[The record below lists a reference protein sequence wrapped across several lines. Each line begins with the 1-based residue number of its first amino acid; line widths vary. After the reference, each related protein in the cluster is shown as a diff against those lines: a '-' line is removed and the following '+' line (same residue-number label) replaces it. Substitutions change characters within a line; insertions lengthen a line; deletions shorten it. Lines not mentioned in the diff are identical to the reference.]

1 MSGPEIFV
9 IIIIA
14 LLLFGAEKLPDIA
27 KTIGKGMRDF
37 KRATDDIRNEI
48 ETSTSD
54 FRKDLTDVSD
64 SIKKDVSTYADKLK
78 NDMTDVSDSIKS
90 DMNDV
95 ASEAHQSMNEMNSS
109 LRNDANEINENL
121 KKASVDSQVISKEEN
136 KTPSTETNASENEK
150 EELSSGFYKEVKD

>member
-54 FRKDLTDVSD
+54 FRKD
-64 SIKKDVSTYADKLK
+64 
-78 NDMTDVSDSIKS
+78 MTDVSDSIKS

-95 ASEAHQSMNEMNSS
+95 TSEARQSMNEMNSS
-109 LRNDANEINENL
+109 IRNDANEINENL
-121 KKASVDSQVISKEEN
+121 KKASVDSQVTSKEEN
-136 KTPSTETNASENEK
+136 KTPSTETKAPANEK
-150 EELSSGFYKEVKD
+150 EEISSGFYKEVKD

>member
-9 IIIIA
+9 IIIVA

-37 KRATDDIRNEI
+37 KKATDDIRREI

-64 SIKKDVSTYADKLK
+64 SIKK
-78 NDMTDVSDSIKS
+78 M
-90 DMNDV
+90 
-95 ASEAHQSMNEMNSS
+95 
-109 LRNDANEINENL
+109 
-121 KKASVDSQVISKEEN
+121 
-136 KTPSTETNASENEK
+136 
-150 EELSSGFYKEVKD
+150 